1 MEGPK
6 EERPRAEGDRDESAA
21 SARMAESQLQKEC
34 SARNQDKWK
43 WTELE

>member
-21 SARMAESQLQKEC
+21 SARMAESQLHKEY
-34 SARNQDKWK
+34 SVRNQIKWRQA
-43 WTELE
+43 ELR